1 MILQFLPKDQTLH
14 AVIVGQESHLG
25 MIVIMIM
32 MIMIRIMIIM
42 SIMIMTLCACG
53 VFISK
58 QPLQISRLLGN

>member
-25 MIVIMIM
+25 MILIMIM

-42 SIMIMTLCACG
+42 SLMIIMMMMMMALTMFCRRKP
-53 VFISK
+53 S
-58 QPLQISRLLGN
+58 Q

>member
-25 MIVIMIM
+25 MILIMIM

-42 SIMIMTLCACG
+42 SLMIIIMMMMMALTMFCRRKP
-53 VFISK
+53 S
-58 QPLQISRLLGN
+58 Q

>member
-25 MIVIMIM
+25 MILIMIM

-42 SIMIMTLCACG
+42 CIMIIMMMMMMALTMFCRRKP
-53 VFISK
+53 S
-58 QPLQISRLLGN
+58 Q

>member
-25 MIVIMIM
+25 MILIMIM

-42 SIMIMTLCACG
+42 SIMIIMMMMALTMFCRRKP
-53 VFISK
+53 S
-58 QPLQISRLLGN
+58 Q

>member
-25 MIVIMIM
+25 MILIMIM

-42 SIMIMTLCACG
+42 SLMIIMMMMALTMFCRRKP
-53 VFISK
+53 S
-58 QPLQISRLLGN
+58 Q

>member
-25 MIVIMIM
+25 MILIIIM

-42 SIMIMTLCACG
+42 SIMIIMMMMMMALTMFCRRKP
-53 VFISK
+53 S
-58 QPLQISRLLGN
+58 Q